1 MFLDENVDLALSVAL
16 TGCEVESVRALGLSG
31 ISNGELLARIEK
43 DFDVFISHD
52 KGLVHQQQWSD
63 RDLACI
69 VIDSRSTRFASYSG
83 SLDAL
88 IVAVNGATP
97 GTVQVLKL

>member
-1 MFLDENVDLALSVAL
+1 VFLDENVDLALSVAL
-16 TGCEVESVRALGLSG
+16 TGCEVESVRSLGLSG
-31 ISNGELLARIEK
+31 ISNGELLARIEM

-69 VIDSRSTRFASYSG
+69 VIDSRSTRATSYIEG
-83 SLDAL
+83 RQALVDA
-88 IVAVNGATP
+88 INGASP
-97 GTVQVLKL
+97 GTVTVLKI